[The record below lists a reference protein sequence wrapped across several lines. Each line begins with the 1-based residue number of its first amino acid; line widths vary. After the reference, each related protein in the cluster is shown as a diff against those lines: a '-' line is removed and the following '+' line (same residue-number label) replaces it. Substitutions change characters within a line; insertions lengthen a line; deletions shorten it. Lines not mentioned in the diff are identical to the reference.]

1 MFLIHSFIGA
11 DSPLEGLIT
20 RLHYELAFSKAKD
33 LINNC
38 LASESDTIQFT
49 AEINPWGKKER
60 RLLDVV

>member
-33 LINNC
+33 LINIF
-38 LASESDTIQFT
+38 LTSVVDSPGASYI
-49 AEINPWGKKER
+49 
-60 RLLDVV
+60 

>member
-1 MFLIHSFIGA
+1 MAIVA
-11 DSPLEGLIT
+11 
-20 RLHYELAFSKAKD
+20 LHKLVFSKAKD